1 MQDAVTDF
9 IINRITAALQT
20 MSNSS
25 EEEVAWSR
33 VGRAALK
40 FEAAFLSSSHKE
52 KSGVRKADKGTALRV
67 PV

>member
-9 IINRITAALQT
+9 IINRITASLQT

-25 EEEVAWSR
+25 EEEMAWSR

-40 FEAAFLSSSHKE
+40 FETAFPLLTKKRVESE
-52 KSGVRKADKGTALRV
+52 RLTRALH
-67 PV
+67 